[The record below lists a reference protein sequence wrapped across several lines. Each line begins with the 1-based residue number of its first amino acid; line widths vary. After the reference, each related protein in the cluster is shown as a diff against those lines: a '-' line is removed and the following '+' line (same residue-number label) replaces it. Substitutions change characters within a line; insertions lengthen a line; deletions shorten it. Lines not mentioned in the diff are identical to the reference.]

1 LPDQMRQ
8 IQLGSLLVKAVIFS
22 LALIMFIAVP

>member
-1 LPDQMRQ
+1 MRQ
-8 IQLGSLLVKAVIFS
+8 IQLESLLVKAVIFL

>member
-1 LPDQMRQ
+1 MRQ
-8 IQLGSLLVKAVIFS
+8 IQLESSLVKAVIFS